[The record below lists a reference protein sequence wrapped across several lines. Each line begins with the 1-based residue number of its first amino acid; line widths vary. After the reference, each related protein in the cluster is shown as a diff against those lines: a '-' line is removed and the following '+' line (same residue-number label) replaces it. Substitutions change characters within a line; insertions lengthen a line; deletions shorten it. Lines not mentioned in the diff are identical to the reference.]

1 MRVTREE
8 PKAADTSE
16 GHGRAE
22 TPERPETAVARGLL
36 GTVPI
41 ETVDWHTGG
50 EPFRIV
56 PQAPPAV
63 TGAGLTVA
71 ERRTAAMASDEVQWT
86 RALLCG
92 EPRGHAD
99 MYGAFLVPPDDAGAH
114 LGALFW
120 HKDGFSTACGHGTI
134 ALGAWAVASGLVPAS
149 ADGTTDVVIDVPSG
163 RVTASVRTV
172 GGRVADVTFINVP
185 GYVHTRGVEVA
196 TSRGTVAV
204 DIAFGGAMYAVL
216 PVERFGLRVRPEDI
230 PQLIAAGR
238 EIRDALNAAGA
249 AEHPQD
255 PRLSGVYGTV
265 FTEEA
270 AAPARRPDG
279 TRRLHHR
286 NVTVFADGEVD
297 RSPCGSGTAARVALL
312 ADAGQLHPG
321 DELRHES
328 VVGSVFHA
336 RIARLTNA
344 HGLPAVVP
352 AVTGTAY
359 ATGTCRFTVDPDDTL
374 LPGFVLR

>member
-1 MRVTREE
+1 MTTT
-8 PKAADTSE
+8 PYTGPIDT
-16 GHGRAE
+16 A
-22 TPERPETAVARGLL
+22 
-36 GTVPI
+36 
-41 ETVDWHTGG
+41 DWHTGG

-56 PQAPPAV
+56 SGSPPAV
-63 TGAGLTVA
+63 TGPGLTVA
-71 ERRTAAMASDEVQWT
+71 ERRTVAVADAGAQWT

-134 ALGAWAVASGLVPAS
+134 ALGAWAVATGRVPAP

-163 RVTASVRTV
+163 RVTASVRTA
-172 GGRVADVTFINVP
+172 GGRVADVTFVNVP
-185 GYVHTRGVEVA
+185 GHVHARGVEVT
-196 TSRGTVAV
+196 TSYGTLPV
-204 DIAFGGAMYAVL
+204 DIAFGGAMYAAL
-216 PVERFGLRVRPEDI
+216 PVAALGAGLRVRARDVTA
-230 PQLIAAGR
+230 LIAAGR
-238 EIRDALNAAGA
+238 EIRDALNDADAAQ
-249 AEHPQD
+249 HPDD
-255 PRLSGVYGTV
+255 PRLSGIYGTV

-270 AAPARRPDG
+270 GPPVERPDG
-279 TRRLHHR
+279 TRQLHHR
-286 NVTVFADGEVD
+286 NVTVFADGQVD

-312 ADAGQLHPG
+312 ADSGELRLG

-336 RIARLTNA
+336 RIDRPTTV
-344 HGLPAVVP
+344 HGRPAVVP

-359 ATGTCRFTVDPDDTL
+359 ATGTGRFTVDPDDTL
-374 LPGFVLR
+374 VPGFVLR

>member
-8 PKAADTSE
+8 SKAADTSE
-16 GHGRAE
+16 GPGRA
-22 TPERPETAVARGLL
+22 ERPETAVARGLL

-99 MYGAFLVPPDDAGAH
+99 MYGAFLVPPDDTGAH

-185 GYVHTRGVEVA
+185 GYVHARGVEVA

-336 RIARLTNA
+336 RIAHLTNA